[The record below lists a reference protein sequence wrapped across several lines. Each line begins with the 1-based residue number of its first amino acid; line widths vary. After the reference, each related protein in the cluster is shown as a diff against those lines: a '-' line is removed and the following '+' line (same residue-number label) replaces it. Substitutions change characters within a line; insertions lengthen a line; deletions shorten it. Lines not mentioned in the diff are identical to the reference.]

1 MQIILLR
8 SRSTAAKSVTLTHF
22 HLLFVALLFIA
33 TVVGGAV
40 LLSYISFRHGG
51 DMKLPFVRDMV
62 NSSAQDDSSKKD
74 KFIKENI
81 AAMASKLGEMEAQLM
96 RLDALGERVQGL
108 AGVKPEEFNFKEAPA
123 RGGPEAPSST
133 PNSPHTPPPA
143 PRPDDKTPHD
153 LSMSDFQHD
162 LNIVAVDIEK
172 RSDYMNVVETT
183 LMNFKVKSKL
193 LPTIQ
198 PVNVTYNASG
208 FGWRIDPFTGRS
220 AFHEGI
226 DFPSPIGTPIVAA
239 AGGVVIA
246 SEYHHEYGN
255 MLEIDH
261 GNDIVTRYAH
271 TSRILVKVGDIV
283 RRGQH
288 VADIGSTG
296 RSTGAHLH
304 FEVLVKGM
312 QQDPHKF
319 LSAGAEQARILMTD
333 SSVPKVTTV
342 ATR

>member
-8 SRSTAAKSVTLTHF
+8 TSSTAAKSVTLTHR
-22 HLLFVALLFIA
+22 HLLLA
-33 TVVGGAV
+33 TVLFVVIVVLSALFLSYFAFRHVGGNN
-40 LLSYISFRHGG
+40 F
-51 DMKLPFVRDMV
+51 PFVRSIL
-62 NSSAQDDSSKKD
+62 SSTIQDDDSGKKD
-74 KFIKENI
+74 KFIKENL
-81 AAMASKLGEMEAQLM
+81 AAMATKLGEMQAQLM
-96 RLDALGERVQGL
+96 RLDSLGERVQGL
-108 AGVKPEEFNFKEAPA
+108 AGVKPEEFKFKDTPDQ
-123 RGGPEAPSST
+123 GGAE
-133 PNSPHTPPPA
+133 PPP
-143 PRPDDKTPHD
+143 PPHPDDKASQD
-153 LSMSDFQHD
+153 LSMLEFRRNLDS
-162 LNIVAVDIEK
+162 LAMDIEH

-198 PVNVTYNASG
+198 PVNVNYNTSG

-220 AFHEGI
+220 TFHEGI

-246 SEYHHEYGN
+246 AEYHHDYGN

-271 TSRILVKVGDIV
+271 ASKLLVKVGDIV
-283 RRGQH
+283 RRAQH
-288 VADIGSTG
+288 IADIGSTG

-304 FEVLVKGM
+304 FEVLVKGI

-319 LSAGAEQARILMTD
+319 LSAGAQQARILAAD
-333 SSVPKVTTV
+333 SGASKVSTV
-342 ATR
+342 AVR